1 MPLGWFY
8 IKNIFFAREIMDN
21 EKIRSKK
28 NVFSVQ
34 VSSWYKK
41 DIVQG
46 SRIFYFSLKDKQE
59 VINWIITLNF
69 LKVKEI
75 YNEFTVQFGSM
86 QLPLNHEKR
95 GQKITN
101 INKKFHA
108 PFCKMKI
115 SKVHS
120 IYNNIY
126 SRKSLSRDSL
136 IGDSRKII
144 NRQSNFFGIG
154 YSDKNVYF
162 YLNRME
168 KKMLM
173 KES

>member
-21 EKIRSKK
+21 EIIRSKK

-69 LKVKEI
+69 LKVNEI
-75 YNEFTVQFGSM
+75 YNDLLFN
-86 QLPLNHEKR
+86 LD
-95 GQKITN
+95 
-101 INKKFHA
+101 
-108 PFCKMKI
+108 
-115 SKVHS
+115 
-120 IYNNIY
+120 IY
-126 SRKSLSRDSL
+126 SFL
-136 IGDSRKII
+136 
-144 NRQSNFFGIG
+144 
-154 YSDKNVYF
+154 
-162 YLNRME
+162 
-168 KKMLM
+168 
-173 KES
+173 